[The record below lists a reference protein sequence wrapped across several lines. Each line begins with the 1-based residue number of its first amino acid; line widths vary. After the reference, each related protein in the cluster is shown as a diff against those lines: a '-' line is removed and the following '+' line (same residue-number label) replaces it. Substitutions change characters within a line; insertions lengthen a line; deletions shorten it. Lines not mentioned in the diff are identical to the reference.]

1 MDIRGTKTQENLLRA
16 FNVESEAKNKY
27 EIYAAKA
34 KKDGYEQIAALFFET
49 DRNEYD
55 HSKLWFKLLRNGYP
69 DTADNLKAAANGEH
83 YEWTEM
89 YETFAKQA
97 RE

>member
-34 KKDGYEQIAALFFET
+34 KKTAMSKLPLFFW
-49 DRNEYD
+49 R
-55 HSKLWFKLLRNGYP
+55 RP
-69 DTADNLKAAANGEH
+69 
-83 YEWTEM
+83 EM
-89 YETFAKQA
+89 NTLILNYGLNY
-97 RE
+97 